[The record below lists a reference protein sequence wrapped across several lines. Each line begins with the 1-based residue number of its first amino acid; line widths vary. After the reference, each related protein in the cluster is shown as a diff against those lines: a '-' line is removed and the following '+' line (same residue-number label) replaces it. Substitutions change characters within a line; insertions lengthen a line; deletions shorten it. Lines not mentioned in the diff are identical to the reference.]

1 MSMLPKM
8 ISVYIFIAVAFF
20 AFGVST
26 PASSLLLGTGSCTSY
41 LVEGETVVDCEG
53 NDFIG
58 KIADMVNPLAT
69 GVYAAAV
76 VASTI
81 FAPQILIYVLVAPP
95 LVWIMS
101 LFTMPTALFNAAG
114 IGHAE
119 FPMAGFIQVIITV
132 LNLTF
137 AIAILTWLKGND

>member
-1 MSMLPKM
+1 MLPKM
-8 ISVYIFIAVAFF
+8 IGVYIFIAVAFF

-26 PASSLLLGTGSCTSY
+26 PASSLLLGTGECTSY
-41 LVEGETVVDCEG
+41 LNANGETIVECEG
-53 NDFIG
+53 NDFLG
-58 KIADMVNPLAT
+58 KIAGMINPLTT
-69 GVYAAAV
+69 GAYAAAV
-76 VASTI
+76 VASAI
-81 FAPQILIYVLVAPP
+81 FAPQILIYILVAPP

-119 FPMAGFIQVIITV
+119 FPLAGFIEVIIAV

-137 AIAILTWLKGND
+137 AVAILTWLKGND